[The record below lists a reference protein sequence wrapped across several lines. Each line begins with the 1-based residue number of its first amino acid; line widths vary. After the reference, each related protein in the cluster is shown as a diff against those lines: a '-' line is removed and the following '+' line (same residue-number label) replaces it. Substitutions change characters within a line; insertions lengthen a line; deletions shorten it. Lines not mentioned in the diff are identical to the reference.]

1 LMGLA
6 VRRPA
11 GSIRWATTPVVI
23 DGPAKS
29 TYKPVKIIT
38 FCHWNLS
45 TDVVTHRVAEL
56 RDGFIHTKGDANRTA
71 DVWDI
76 RPNQVQGIF
85 VMKLPHLGYL
95 LVFLRRPAGV
105 ASLVIGGLALML
117 VWGLRNPS
125 TQKRAPSKSASKPAP
140 STPPTQVVSV
150 SGGTARASKTCR
162 MARPSRPRLASA
174 APPLV
179 QPQPRCLNR
188 LPKRKWVILSP
199 DRGPFTCT
207 CSR

>member
-1 LMGLA
+1 MMGFA
-6 VRRPA
+6 AGWPA
-11 GSIRWATTPVVI
+11 GSVRWATTPVVI

-29 TYKPVKIIT
+29 TYKSGKIIT
-38 FCHWNLS
+38 FCHWNLT

-56 RDGFIHTKGDANRTA
+56 PDGFIDTKGDANRTA

-85 VMKLPHLGYL
+85 VMKLPHRGYL

-117 VWGLRNPS
+117 GWGLRNPS
-125 TQKRAPSKSASKPAP
+125 TRRGHHRRPRPSRRRRPHP
-140 STPPTQVVSV
+140 LRLPPYQ
-150 SGGTARASKTCR
+150 AALRERPETCR
-162 MARPSRPRLASA
+162 TARPSRPRLASA
-174 APPLV
+174 TPPLV

-188 LPKRKWVILSP
+188 LPKRKWVVLSP
-199 DRGPFTCT
+199 DRGPFMCT

>member
-1 LMGLA
+1 MMGLA
-6 VRRPA
+6 VRWPA

-23 DGPAKS
+23 DGPAKRARTS
-29 TYKPVKIIT
+29 RARSSPPATR
-38 FCHWNLS
+38 NLT
-45 TDVVTHRVAEL
+45 TDVVTHSVAEL

-117 VWGLRNPS
+117 LWGLRNPS

-140 STPPTQVVSV
+140 STPPTQVASV
-150 SGGTARASKTCR
+150 SGGTPRASR
-162 MARPSRPRLASA
+162 D
-174 APPLV
+174 
-179 QPQPRCLNR
+179 
-188 LPKRKWVILSP
+188 LPHGSTQQTPVGIGDATAGPTATQMPESP
-199 DRGPFTCT
+199 AKAEVGNPV
-207 CSR
+207 S

>member
-1 LMGLA
+1 MMGLA

-29 TYKPVKIIT
+29 TYKPGKIIT
-38 FCHWNLS
+38 FCHSNLT

-140 STPPTQVVSV
+140 STPPTPVASV
-150 SGGTARASKTCR
+150 SGGTPRASKD
-162 MARPSRPRLASA
+162 
-174 APPLV
+174 
-179 QPQPRCLNR
+179 
-188 LPKRKWVILSP
+188 LPHGSTQQTPVGIGDATAGPTATQMPESP
-199 DRGPFTCT
+199 AKAEVGNPV
-207 CSR
+207 S

>member
-1 LMGLA
+1 MGLA
-6 VRRPA
+6 AGWPA
-11 GSIRWATTPVVI
+11 GSVRWATTPAVI

-29 TYKPVKIIT
+29 TYKPGKIIT
-38 FCHWNLS
+38 FCHPNLS

-56 RDGFIHTKGDANRTA
+56 PDGFTHTKGDANRTA

-76 RPNQVQGIF
+76 GPNQVQGIF
-85 VMKLPHLGYL
+85 VMKLPHRGYL

-117 VWGLRNPS
+117 GWGLRNPS
-125 TQKRAPSKSASKPAP
+125 TQNRAPSKSASKPAP
-140 STPPTQVVSV
+140 STPPPQVASV
-150 SGGTARASKTCR
+150 SALYERPETRRT
-162 MARPSRPRLASA
+162 ARPSRPRLASA
-174 APPLV
+174 TPPLV

-188 LPKRKWVILSP
+188 RPKRKWVVLSP
-199 DRGPFTCT
+199 DRGPFICT

>member
-1 LMGLA
+1 MMGLA
-6 VRRPA
+6 VRWPA

-29 TYKPVKIIT
+29 TYKPGKIIT
-38 FCHWNLS
+38 FRHSNLT
-45 TDVVTHRVAEL
+45 TDVVTHSVAEL
-56 RDGFIHTKGDANRTA
+56 PDGFIHTKGDANRTA

-117 VWGLRNPS
+117 LWGLRNPS
-125 TQKRAPSKSASKPAP
+125 TQKRAPSKSASKPTP
-140 STPPTQVVSV
+140 STPPTQVASV
-150 SGGTARASKTCR
+150 SGGTPRAS
-162 MARPSRPRLASA
+162 SD
-174 APPLV
+174 
-179 QPQPRCLNR
+179 
-188 LPKRKWVILSP
+188 LPHGSTQQTPVGIGDATAGPTATQMPESP
-199 DRGPFTCT
+199 AKAEVGNPV
-207 CSR
+207 S